1 MGLPNINII
10 FKEAATTFIKRG
22 NRGTVA
28 LILKDQNCNGVLN
41 IGTMDDIPVTLSEYN
56 KKQIKLSLIGTV
68 NPPSK
73 VIVFVQPLA
82 GDYVAAKNYLETTK
96 FDYLAVPGADTT
108 VADNIA
114 QWIKSLRLTKGLKVK
129 AVLPNCAADSEGVI
143 YFATE
148 DIMVGTEKFAAKD
161 YCSRIAGVLAGLP
174 LNISSTY
181 QVLRE
186 ITDVPHLSKS
196 EFDTAIDAGKLVLIN
211 DGEKVKIA
219 RGVNSLVTTT
229 LDKGEDFKK
238 IKIVE
243 TMDMIHNDI
252 KNMAEDTYI
261 GKVPNTYDNKSLLI
275 SAIKL
280 YYEELE
286 NEQLLDKGQNVIDID
301 MEAQKMF
308 LKSMGQNVQD
318 MKDQDIKWANTK
330 DKVFLASSIK
340 IVDAM
345 EDINL
350 NINM

>member
-10 FKEAATTFIKRG
+10 FKEAAGTFIKRG

-28 LILKDQNCNGVLN
+28 LILKDEKCKAVLN
-41 IGTMDDIPVTLSEYN
+41 IETMDDIPDTLSPYN
-56 KKQIKLSLIGTV
+56 KNQIQLALMGTV

-73 VIVFVQPLA
+73 VIAFVQGIA
-82 GDYVAAKNYLETTK
+82 EDFSEAKNYLETAK
-96 FDYLAVPGADTT
+96 FDYLAVPGVDKVA
-108 VADNIA
+108 ADNIA
-114 QWIKSLRLTKGLKVK
+114 QWIKNLRMSKGFKVK
-129 AVLPNCAADSEGVI
+129 AILPNCATDSEGVI
-143 YFATE
+143 NFATE

-196 EFDTAIDAGKLVLIN
+196 DFDKAVDDGKLVLIN

-229 LDKGEDFKK
+229 SDKGEDFKK

-252 KNMAEDTYI
+252 KNMSEDTYI

-275 SAIKL
+275 TSIKG

-286 NEQLLDKGQNVIDID
+286 NEQLLDKGHNVIDID
-301 MEAQKMF
+301 IEAQKRF
-308 LKSMGQNVQD
+308 LKAMGQNVQD
-318 MKDQDIKWANTK
+318 MKEQEIKWANTR
-330 DKVFLASSIK
+330 DKVFLISSIK